1 MSEIVSD
8 ITTERRER
16 ELEQQKRE
24 SYNMLLSLVVCM
36 REHAHYSTPPPERD
50 KLTNLVYL
58 ENELVC
64 LIELSEV

>member
-1 MSEIVSD
+1 
-8 ITTERRER
+8 
-16 ELEQQKRE
+16 
-24 SYNMLLSLVVCM
+24 MLLSLVVCM

-64 LIELSEV
+64 LIE